1 MVKVKATTIIETV
14 IAMTIILIVFF
25 IAGTV
30 FVNISKSG
38 LTEKKIRAS
47 AIINKYFDELQ
58 VSETPYENIE
68 TVNGFIIRTEAA
80 DYPGRVGIAEVHC
93 RASDSEGGV
102 VAEQKRLIVINT
114 QHK

>member
-25 IAGTV
+25 IAGTI

-38 LTEKKIRAS
+38 LTEKKIRA
-47 AIINKYFDELQ
+47 AAVINNCFDELQ
-58 VSETPYENIE
+58 VSETPYENTE
-68 TVNGFIIRTEAA
+68 TINGFIIQTTAA
-80 DYPGRVGIAEVHC
+80 DYSGRAGIAEVHC
-93 RASDSEGGV
+93 RASDSDGGV

-114 QHK
+114 QPK